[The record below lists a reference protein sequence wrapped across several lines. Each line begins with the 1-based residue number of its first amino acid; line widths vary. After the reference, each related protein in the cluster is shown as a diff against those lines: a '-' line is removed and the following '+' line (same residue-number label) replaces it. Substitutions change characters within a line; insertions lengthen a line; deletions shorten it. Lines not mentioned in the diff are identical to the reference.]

1 MTSLS
6 DPLLKFKKYIDNDQN
21 NSYRSLETI
30 TPDEAGLSKSDIQK
44 YLSRFKKKTNRPIE
58 KKNDN
63 LNLDT
68 NTEKIPIKEKNINC
82 IHVLSHTETRQL
94 FKNIAAIRKK
104 HYLEKRLEDI
114 MNWYYDN
121 RYSVNILFKET
132 MYHMINND
140 IEFTISNKELYNSFV
155 EYCYDNYNKYHI

>member
-58 KKNDN
+58 KK
-63 LNLDT
+63 
-68 NTEKIPIKEKNINC
+68 K
-82 IHVLSHTETRQL
+82 
-94 FKNIAAIRKK
+94 
-104 HYLEKRLEDI
+104 
-114 MNWYYDN
+114 
-121 RYSVNILFKET
+121 
-132 MYHMINND
+132 
-140 IEFTISNKELYNSFV
+140 
-155 EYCYDNYNKYHI
+155 